1 MEIYAPSFLT
11 GVTLSFKILRL
22 PDNHVGF
29 ISAVDDVWIKLY
41 QWYVNIDQR
50 GKAYI
55 CRYEGGKRIYMHR
68 EITGCPADMVVDHI
82 NGNSLDNR
90 RINLRVCFKNENAR
104 NHAGRGDGEFKGVT
118 VEVRAGKRKV
128 YRARISESTVSAD
141 IHLGFADTPEGAAEL
156 YDKAALIFHGEFAWL
171 NNPVNVTQKEDH
183 DTETPF

>member
-1 MEIYAPSFLT
+1 M
-11 GVTLSFKILRL
+11 SFKILRL